1 MRKVAWRFPL
11 ALTLP
16 LYGVYRYTGC
26 NLSSLFIP
34 HLASSLSCWIWSSIH
49 KWVNFFS
56 FIGHLEKLIRFFQRS
71 FLNDTHR
78 EKAPSN
84 KTPAFT
90 KSTNMGICVVG
101 TTNQLFIRGS

>member
-16 LYGVYRYTGC
+16 LYGC

-34 HLASSLSCWIWSSIH
+34 PLASSLSCWIWSSTH

-56 FIGHLEKLIRFFQRS
+56 FIGHVEKLIRFFQRS

-101 TTNQLFIRGS
+101 TTNQLFIRGT